1 MLRTNTCGE
10 LNKSF
15 AGKEATLCGWVQSRR
30 DHGGV
35 IFIDLR
41 DRYGLTQVVFDP
53 SHNKEVHKTAEHL
66 GREWVLQAEGHV
78 RMRPEGMANTKLL
91 TGEIELLA
99 DSLTILNKAE
109 TPPIEIE
116 DTAEANEELR
126 LKYRYLDLRRPLMQ
140 KRLLVRHKAAQAMR
154 EYLSSQNFIEIETPI
169 LQRTTPGGARVFKV
183 PSRIQPGKFFALP
196 ESPQI
201 YKQLLMVA
209 GFDRY
214 FQLAK
219 CMRDEELR
227 ADRQPEFTQIDLEM
241 SFADE
246 KDIQTIVEGMIKQIF
261 KKALNIDLKIPFP
274 RMTFHDALNK
284 YGSDKP
290 DLRFGLEFTDA
301 TEIVKHSDFG
311 VFKSVADQKGKIY
324 CLNAKKAGRF
334 TRTEIEELI
343 DIAKTYDLPGLAWMK
358 VNEKAE
364 LESSVVKY
372 FNPEVQSK
380 LKKATNAE
388 QGDLLL
394 FAAGEWEKAAT
405 ALGYVRL
412 HLGKKLNLIKEEFNF
427 LWVVDALAFEWNE
440 ETNRW
445 QARHH
450 IFTHPKDEDID
461 KLETAPAEV
470 RAKAYDIVLNG
481 WEMGGGSIRIHRKD
495 IQTRVLQ
502 VIGLDYESAEKRF
515 DFLLNAFKYGAPP
528 HGGIAIGLDRLVAIM
543 NGVMDIR
550 EAIAFPRNK
559 ARENPMDGSPQDWTP
574 EFLKELYLKLDIVKK
589 EK

>member
-1 MLRTNTCGE
+1 MLRTHTCGE
-10 LNKSF
+10 LNKTF
-15 AGKEATLCGWVQSRR
+15 AGKEATLCGWVQTRR

-41 DRYGLTQVVFDP
+41 DRYGITQIVFDP
-53 SHNKEVHKTAEHL
+53 THNKEVHKTAEHT
-66 GREWVLQAEGHV
+66 GREWVLQAKGHI
-78 RMRPEGMANTKLL
+78 RLRPEGMANPKMQ

-99 DSLTILNKAE
+99 DNLNILNKAD

-116 DTAEANEELR
+116 DETEAKEDVR
-126 LKYRYLDLRRPLMQ
+126 LKYRYLDLRRPIMQ
-140 KRLLVRHKAAQAMR
+140 KRLLVRHKSAQAMR

-183 PSRIQPGKFFALP
+183 PSRIHPGKFFALP

-241 SFADE
+241 SFVDE
-246 KDIQTIVEGMIKQIF
+246 KDVQTIVEGMVKHIF
-261 KKALNIDLKIPFP
+261 KKALNIDLKTPFP
-274 RMTFHDALNK
+274 RMTFHDAINK

-290 DLRFGLEFTDA
+290 DLRFGLEFTDVS
-301 TEIVKHSDFG
+301 EIVKHSDFG
-311 VFKSVADQKGKIY
+311 VFKSIVDKKGKIY
-324 CLNAKKAGRF
+324 CLNAKKAGIF

-343 DIAKTYDLPGLAWMK
+343 EISKTYGLPGLAWMK
-358 VNEKAE
+358 VNEKGE

-372 FNPEVQSK
+372 FSKEVQEK
-380 LKKATNAE
+380 LTANA
-388 QGDLLL
+388 QAKPGDLLL
-394 FAAGEWEKAAT
+394 FAAGEWEKAAN

-440 ETNRW
+440 DINSW

-450 IFTHPKDEDID
+450 IFTHPKEEDID
-461 KLETAPAEV
+461 KLETAPGEV
-470 RAKAYDIVLNG
+470 RAKAYDLVLNG
-481 WEMGGGSIRIHRKD
+481 WEVGGGSIRIHRKD
-495 IQTRVLQ
+495 VQTRVLQ
-502 VIGLDYESAEKRF
+502 VIGLNYEDAEKRF
-515 DFLLNAFKYGAPP
+515 DFLLNAFRYGAPP
-528 HGGIAIGLDRLVAIM
+528 HGGIAIGLDRLAAIM

-550 EAIAFPRNK
+550 EGIAFPRNK

-574 EFLKELYLKLDIVKK
+574 EFLKELYMKMDIVKK
-589 EK
+589 S